1 MDSAKL
7 FVINFKEKFVF
18 KFAMGMLK
26 FNYTKDILGLNL
38 VKDNLKSNFVIW
50 YFKMVS
56 FMDSF
61 SLKSSY

>member
-38 VKDNLKSNFVIW
+38 VKDNLKSNFVI
-50 YFKMVS
+50 
-56 FMDSF
+56 
-61 SLKSSY
+61 

>member
-1 MDSAKL
+1 
-7 FVINFKEKFVF
+7 
-18 KFAMGMLK
+18 MGMLK

-38 VKDNLKSNFVIW
+38 VKDNLKSNFVKW

-61 SLKSSY
+61 IIKSSY